1 MIGFGRR
8 IRTGESTGESACE
21 STGESTGES
30 TRESTFEST
39 FESTCE
45 SACESTCESAAE
57 SAGESTGDRSVE
69 TRDSRRKHGEILRFS
84 TIKEYYT
91 KSEGLGFLI
100 QNLESTSVLNSGV

>member
-21 STGESTGES
+21 STGESTPES
-30 TRESTFEST
+30 TRESTDEST
-39 FESTCE
+39 
-45 SACESTCESAAE
+45 
-57 SAGESTGDRSVE
+57 GESTGDRSVE